1 MKTTLIT
8 YISILLCLLYYLP
21 NGYTQITDTLSFD
34 EFSQSFEDF
43 AKVERQ
49 KYDEFVKQANQ
60 EYKAYVKAEQ
70 EAFNKFKQEV
80 EGYWGKDNFATSSKK
95 EWVEYSDDKK
105 SRSIVNFETGEIKVE
120 TLLPEQQ
127 NTIEIQ
133 VIERIIQS
141 SIKNLSENT
150 GSSKDY
156 STHIEPRKNLEI
168 SPIVSIED
176 MADDKGESFN
186 TEQISTIA
194 KNIVK
199 DKAYTVKEV
208 KGKDGKLRK
217 EVSVELSLA
226 PDYIKKRAAKFK
238 TSIQKYAKR
247 YDIPPALLYAVIHT
261 ESNYNPKATS
271 HVPAYGLMQLVP
283 KSGARDAYQYVYGK
297 DKILT
302 ANYLYNAD
310 KNIELGAA
318 YLRLLMDRYFSGV
331 TNPQTRELCAIA
343 SYNTGAGNLARAFVS
358 SKSPRQAVPLINK
371 MTYEEVFNHL
381 KTHLPY
387 KETQDYIAKVSN
399 RMASYKEWSK

>member
-1 MKTTLIT
+1 MKTILKYVIIFLILVY
-8 YISILLCLLYYLP
+8 YIP

-34 EFSQSFEDF
+34 KFSQSFEDF
-43 AKVERQ
+43 AKTERQ

-60 EYKAYVKAEQ
+60 EYETYVKAEQ

-95 EWVEYSDDKK
+95 EWVEYSEDKK
-105 SRSIVNFETGEIKVE
+105 SRSIVNFETGKIKVE

-127 NTIEIQ
+127 NITERQ
-133 VIERIIQS
+133 VIERVIQS

-156 STHIEPRKNLEI
+156 STRIEPRKNLEI

-176 MADDKGESFN
+176 MGDDKGESFN

-194 KNIVK
+194 KDIVK

-238 TSIQKYAKR
+238 TSIQKYAKK
-247 YDIPPALLYAVIHT
+247 YNIPPALLYAIIHT
-261 ESNYNPKATS
+261 ESYYNPKATS

-310 KNIELGAA
+310 KNIELGTA
-318 YLRLLMDRYFSGV
+318 YLRLLMDRYFSDV
-331 TNPQTRELCAIA
+331 TNPKTRELCAIA

-358 SKSPRQAVPLINK
+358 SKNPCQAVPLINK
-371 MTYEEVFNHL
+371 MTYKEVFNHL
-381 KTHLPY
+381 KKHLPY
-387 KETQDYIAKVSN
+387 KETQDYIVKVSN
-399 RMASYKEWSK
+399 RMASYEEWTK

>member
-1 MKTTLIT
+1 MKTILKYIIIFLILVY
-8 YISILLCLLYYLP
+8 YIP

-43 AKVERQ
+43 AKAERQ

-60 EYKAYVKAEQ
+60 EYEAYVKAEQ

-95 EWVEYSDDKK
+95 EWVEYSEDKQ
-105 SRSIVNFETGEIKVE
+105 SRSIVNFETGKIKVE

-127 NTIEIQ
+127 NTTERQ

-156 STHIEPRKNLEI
+156 STRIEPRKKLEI
-168 SPIVSIED
+168 SPIVSAED
-176 MADDKGESFN
+176 MVDDKGESFT

-194 KNIVK
+194 KDIVK
-199 DKAYTVKEV
+199 DKAYTIKEV
-208 KGKDGKLRK
+208 KGNDGKLRK

-261 ESNYNPKATS
+261 ESYYNPKATS

-318 YLRLLMDRYFSGV
+318 YLRLLMDRYFSDV

-371 MTYEEVFNHL
+371 MTYKEVFNHL

-399 RMASYKEWSK
+399 RMASYKDWSK